1 MTLTLQWVALAVCLG
16 CTAWR
21 IPALA
26 QRRNRGM
33 FWTFAFMSICV
44 ALSIHAI
51 YIPLDGLLGGHNV
64 TNVFLRLSLFVV
76 FYLLASKVAAA
87 YNSPLALKLIR
98 GPVGLAILVACS
110 LGIWI
115 SYFLSEVKGSTTG
128 MAEFADQPSIEAY
141 KAFGLA
147 YAAYA
152 AAVVVIPTAKAAF
165 SSKPMLDR
173 AAALLMCIGFAM
185 VCASVPLQLLENG
198 TIEALFSFG
207 PVLFV
212 AAGLALVWVSFMR
225 RPVTPKARG

>member
-33 FWTFAFMSICV
+33 FWTFAFISICV

-51 YIPLDGLLGGHNV
+51 YMPLDGLLGGRNL
-64 TNVFLRLSLFVV
+64 TNVFLRLSLFAV
-76 FYLLASKVAAA
+76 FYLLASRVAAA
-87 YNSPLALKLIR
+87 YNSPLARRLIK
-98 GPVGLAILVACS
+98 GPVGLAILIACS

-115 SYFLSEVKGSTTG
+115 SYFLSDVDGSSTG
-128 MAEFADQPSIEAY
+128 MASLADQPSIEAY
-141 KAFGLA
+141 KWFGQA
-147 YAAYA
+147 YMAYA

-165 SSKPMLDR
+165 SNRPPLDR

-185 VCASVPLQLLENG
+185 VCATMPLQLLEDG
-198 TIEALFSFG
+198 AIETRVAFASII
-207 PVLFV
+207 FV

-225 RPVTPKARG
+225 RPVPPKPRS

>member
-1 MTLTLQWVALAVCLG
+1 MTMTLQWVALAVCLG

-33 FWTFAFMSICV
+33 FWTFAFLSICV
-44 ALSIHAI
+44 ALSIPAI
-51 YIPLDGLLGGHNV
+51 YMPLDALLGGRNLA
-64 TNVFLRLSLFVV
+64 NVFLRLSLFAV
-76 FYLLASKVAAA
+76 FYLLASRVAAA
-87 YNSPLALKLIR
+87 YNSPLARRLIK
-98 GPVGLAILVACS
+98 GPVGLAILIACS

-115 SYFLSEVKGSTTG
+115 SYFLSDVEGSSTG
-128 MAEFADQPSIEAY
+128 MAGLADQPSIEAY
-141 KAFGLA
+141 KVFGLA

-165 SSKPMLDR
+165 SNRPMLDR
-173 AAALLMCIGFAM
+173 TAALLMCIGFAM

-207 PVLFV
+207 PILFV
-212 AAGLALVWVSFMR
+212 AAGLALVWISFLR
-225 RPVTPKARG
+225 RPVFPKERG